1 MNLVKPVLKQND
13 GFVCMG
19 HAGSAD
25 QQAVMA
31 MWYHSRQ
38 KTLNQCWFDVGPT
51 STTLDQRYTDIDSMF
66 CAVLVMEEVINIHTT
81 LKSKKA
87 VAAYPYNAEIYW
99 YKPWRLKGFEFV
111 LNLKSL

>member
-31 MWYHSRQ
+31 M
-38 KTLNQCWFDVGPT
+38 
-51 STTLDQRYTDIDSMF
+51 
-66 CAVLVMEEVINIHTT
+66 
-81 LKSKKA
+81 
-87 VAAYPYNAEIYW
+87 
-99 YKPWRLKGFEFV
+99 
-111 LNLKSL
+111 